1 MRNTLPGWL
10 SVIIMIVVFLMEFS
24 LARFP
29 NKIKFMDGQA
39 DLAHRFCKIN

>member
-1 MRNTLPGWL
+1 MRNTLPGL
-10 SVIIMIVVFLMEFS
+10 AVSYNYDCRIFDEI